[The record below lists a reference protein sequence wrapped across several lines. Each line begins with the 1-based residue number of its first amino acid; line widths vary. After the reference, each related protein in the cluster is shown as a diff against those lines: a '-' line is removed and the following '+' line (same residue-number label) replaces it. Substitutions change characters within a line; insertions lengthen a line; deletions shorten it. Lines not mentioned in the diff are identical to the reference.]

1 MVIYL
6 SGQAEGEPPPFHRRI
21 PAGCVYLIFTVRPL
35 HPAVF
40 EELKR
45 QHDRFSYTG
54 PLTGHA
60 GGVSA
65 LAFNRET

>member
-1 MVIYL
+1 MYRH
-6 SGQAEGEPPPFHRRI
+6 A
-21 PAGCVYLIFTVRPL
+21 RPV
-35 HPAVF
+35 HPAVL

-45 QHDRFSYTG
+45 QHDRFVYTG
-54 PLTGHA
+54 PLTGHE

>member
-1 MVIYL
+1 MRQSYL
-6 SGQAEGEPPPFHRRI
+6 WRSSFPHSIWTRAPLFHHH
-21 PAGCVYLIFTVRPL
+21 LRPL

-54 PLTGHA
+54 PLTGHT